1 MNSMWLD
8 VDLRTDTNETC
19 VQKRMEYDANLSRLD
34 SQGLYD
40 HLIMS
45 MIIFTLI
52 LNKIFIWAPEIM
64 R

>member
-8 VDLRTDTNETC
+8 VDLRTETKETC
-19 VQKRMEYDANLSRLD
+19 VQKRMEYDAD
-34 SQGLYD
+34 SQQHDKGGIYD

-52 LNKIFIWAPEIM
+52 LNKIFI
-64 R
+64 